1 MCCWG
6 FQRSGRLALPRQTRC
21 TGSVRGLDRGR
32 DLLQQKA
39 PNFSMRD
46 LSLLGYLHMVIFPPL
61 TVAAIVEELPF
72 PHRTIDYGSA
82 FLNRGECLGHAAA
95 AEWQYK
101 AGSNSP
107 KDVRPSSQLPQE
119 PTFVVLLD
127 LEADSGLDVDR
138 TLSLG
143 RYGNFPCNLLI
154 GRPYHVTFELQDKDA
169 TSNSFSR
176 LRVVPASEL
185 HADVIAEE
193 SPSRQD
199 SAAPEDNI
207 ISATDGVEYSLV
219 DNDTGAVVVRSN
231 REIIDDNARQTLTW
245 EEIEALKR
253 DGTDSG
259 QEIIAKLMLS
269 HTGMD
274 QKTTFSMAKYKL
286 LKEKK
291 FLRRFTVLPV
301 DVSNYGNFWIGER
314 DPSKIMEMREEMI
327 GLVGCWANIHYSRVN
342 HAERGG
348 GPPNSV
354 EAEDIDIKIEDVKK
368 PRQPEGTRYL
378 VVDDTSGLLVAALAE
393 RMGVLY
399 SNETE
404 GAETDPQQASHGVV
418 KPITEAKT
426 FAGQD
431 NMMLKSEETTQPVK
445 RDHEGNPKEIA
456 EVDARPKSPDN
467 ALRSEKRQ
475 PPPKKS
481 DFQIPYSTTNTMT
494 LVHTNGQPNLTTLNY
509 WGFDSTNPNHP
520 PHPLLNHLLPLTWLQ
535 LLDSSFDSVYSTEPP
550 SKSAEE
556 LASWKANRRGN
567 YHRKRRR
574 WARTRYI
581 VDSAR
586 AGRFS
591 GLVVASTMDPIS
603 VLRPLLPLLASGASV
618 AIYSPHIEP
627 LAKLVDCFSVARRA
641 AFVMRTETV
650 GKSAQELE
658 RWEGT
663 EEFPVNPTLL
673 VGVTL
678 HTSRAKKWQVLPG
691 RTHPVMTARG
701 GAEGFVFTAWKAKP
715 AEGKVSAR
723 GKFQKKQKTA
733 AGGGGRTAEGTP
745 AEAATPVVDTVA

>member
-1 MCCWG
+1 M
-6 FQRSGRLALPRQTRC
+6 
-21 TGSVRGLDRGR
+21 
-32 DLLQQKA
+32 
-39 PNFSMRD
+39 
-46 LSLLGYLHMVIFPPL
+46 
-61 TVAAIVEELPF
+61 
-72 PHRTIDYGSA
+72 
-82 FLNRGECLGHAAA
+82 
-95 AEWQYK
+95 
-101 AGSNSP
+101 
-107 KDVRPSSQLPQE
+107 
-119 PTFVVLLD
+119 
-127 LEADSGLDVDR
+127 
-138 TLSLG
+138 
-143 RYGNFPCNLLI
+143 
-154 GRPYHVTFELQDKDA
+154 
-169 TSNSFSR
+169 
-176 LRVVPASEL
+176 VPASEL
-185 HADVIAEE
+185 HADVMAEE

-207 ISATDGVEYSLV
+207 ISAMDGVEYSLV

-314 DPSKIMEMREEMI
+314 DPSKIMEMRDEMI
-327 GLVGCWANIHYSRVN
+327 GLVGCWANIHYSGVD
-342 HAERGG
+342 HAERDD
-348 GPPNSV
+348 GPPNI
-354 EAEDIDIKIEDVKK
+354 AKADDIEIEDVKK
-368 PRQPEGTRYL
+368 PRQPDGTRYL

-399 SNETE
+399 STE
-404 GAETDPQQASHGVV
+404 AEGDEPDPQEGSQGAV
-418 KPITEAKT
+418 KPTTETKT
-426 FAGQD
+426 SDRKDTVMVNTQ
-431 NMMLKSEETTQPVK
+431 ETTQTVK
-445 RDHEGNPKEIA
+445 RDHEGNPKEIT
-456 EVDARPKSPDN
+456 ETNTRPKSPDS
-467 ALRSEKRQ
+467 ASQSKKRR

-535 LLDSSFDSVYSTEPP
+535 LLDPSFDSVYSTEPP

-556 LASWKANRRGN
+556 VATWKPNRRGN

-574 WARTRYI
+574 WARTRYV
-581 VDSAR
+581 VDTAR
-586 AGRFS
+586 AGSFS

-603 VLRPLLPLLASGASV
+603 VLRPLLPLLASGAPV

-627 LAKLVDCFSVARRA
+627 LAKLADCFSVARRA
-641 AFVMRTETV
+641 SFVTQPETV
-650 GKSAQELE
+650 GKSAEELE

-663 EEFPVNPTLL
+663 EEFPLNPTLL
-673 VGVTL
+673 LGVTL

-733 AGGGGRTAEGTP
+733 AGGGGGSTAEGTP
-745 AEAATPVVDTVA
+745 AEAGTPVVSAAA